1 MRICI
6 LLEFLETKRAGSVII
21 SIDLVCSGDDGLIN
35 LEVAKKAP
43 VRITKQS
50 IWYSGSN
57 RENSLELYLTKVEEI
72 SIVITLLV

>member
-1 MRICI
+1 M
-6 LLEFLETKRAGSVII
+6 AGSVII
-21 SIDLVCSGDDGLIN
+21 SIDLVCSWDDELIN
-35 LEVAKKAP
+35 LEVAKKSPA
-43 VRITKQS
+43 RITQRS